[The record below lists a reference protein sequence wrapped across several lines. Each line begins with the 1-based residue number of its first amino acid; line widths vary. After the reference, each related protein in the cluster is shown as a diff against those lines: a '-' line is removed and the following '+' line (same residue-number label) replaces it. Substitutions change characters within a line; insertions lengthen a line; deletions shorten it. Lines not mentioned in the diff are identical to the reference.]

1 MVLLVGDDQRR
12 ISLRL
17 TEGTHDL
24 EKGLL
29 SSTSALG

>member
-1 MVLLVGDDQRR
+1 
-12 ISLRL
+12 L

-29 SSTSALG
+29 SSTSALGKAINGAEEGDEIEF